1 MGNARLTV
9 RYTRE
14 SHSAAAPWIVAAHRY
29 TLRPRVGGNGNS
41 VGAIA
46 ACRDWSSEVTKPSFG
61 FDHPGSRDFSFL
73 ARRPHESHSRYFTS
87 ARRVT
92 YRIWFSHLHC
102 IVVTAPNAVLAT
114 LGVRNGSPVH
124 SVRE

>member
-1 MGNARLTV
+1 
-9 RYTRE
+9 
-14 SHSAAAPWIVAAHRY
+14 
-29 TLRPRVGGNGNS
+29 
-41 VGAIA
+41 
-46 ACRDWSSEVTKPSFG
+46 
-61 FDHPGSRDFSFL
+61 
-73 ARRPHESHSRYFTS
+73 
-87 ARRVT
+87 VT